1 MKSVFTQRPC
11 DTCNADQQTG
21 NPYRWQCEC
30 DRCTKIGQ
38 WRNEAL
44 KRLSEIED
52 ILGDTYDLDRLR
64 ELVQADRE
72 GRCVVLPCKAGDTFY
87 RGDEK
92 YKADHW
98 NVVLT
103 AIFWAGER
111 KNITLLYPEEVGKV
125 LEEMEDK

>member
-52 ILGDTYDLDRLR
+52 ILGDTYDLNRLR

-72 GRCVVLPCKAGDTFY
+72 GRCVVLPTKEHADEDGEKA
-87 RGDEK
+87 
-92 YKADHW
+92 
-98 NVVLT
+98 
-103 AIFWAGER
+103 
-111 KNITLLYPEEVGKV
+111 
-125 LEEMEDK
+125 LEEMGEQQ